1 MDNSNYEQESS
12 IKRPAIAV
20 ISLILGI
27 ISIVASCGV
36 GVGAIFGI
44 VAIILA
50 IVAKKKINQKDG
62 VSTGGLVTGIIG
74 TVISLIVFFIVAIMG
89 AAIVPSAMRYT
100 SKSEMSSDIST
111 GTTIASAINASLAVE
126 EVYNDMQAYTD
137 TVYSLSDDYYD
148 LPESFR
154 NEMDYMMGERLCD
167 LEPEYTKNGATGYAF
182 MIDSYSNQVHVY
194 ISSGSWYTA
203 WEIYPNVSDD
213 YID

>member
-1 MDNSNYEQESS
+1 MEENN
-12 IKRPAIAV
+12 KRPAMAV
-20 ISLILGI
+20 IALVLGI
-27 ISIVASCGV
+27 LSILSSCAF
-36 GVGAIFGI
+36 GAGALFGI
-44 VAIILA
+44 IAIILA
-50 IVAKKKINQKDG
+50 IVAKKKMNQKDG

-74 TVISLIVFFIVAIMG
+74 TVISLIMLLFVAIMG
-89 AAIVPSAMRYT
+89 ASILPSAMRYT
-100 SKSEMSSDIST
+100 SKSEMSTDIQT
-111 GTTIASAINASLAVE
+111 GSTIASAINASLAVE

>member
-1 MDNSNYEQESS
+1 MEENY
-12 IKRPAIAV
+12 KRPAMAV
-20 ISLILGI
+20 IALVLGI
-27 ISIVASCGV
+27 LSILSSCAF
-36 GVGAIFGI
+36 GAGALFGI
-44 VAIILA
+44 IAIILA
-50 IVAKKKINQKDG
+50 IVAKKKMNRKDG
-62 VSTGGLVTGIIG
+62 VSTGGLVTGIVG
-74 TVISLIVFFIVAIMG
+74 TVLSLIMLLFVAIMG
-89 AAIVPSAMRYT
+89 ASILPSTMRYT
-100 SKSEMSSDIST
+100 SKAEMSSDIST

-194 ISSGSWYTA
+194 ISSGSWYNA

>member
-1 MDNSNYEQESS
+1 MFTHPLGSWDNYAKVFCS
-12 IKRPAIAV
+12 IE
-20 ISLILGI
+20 
-27 ISIVASCGV
+27 
-36 GVGAIFGI
+36 
-44 VAIILA
+44 
-50 IVAKKKINQKDG
+50 
-62 VSTGGLVTGIIG
+62 G
-74 TVISLIVFFIVAIMG
+74 TTQTVRLTTIIMG
-89 AAIVPSAMRYT
+89 ASILPSAMRYT

>member
-1 MDNSNYEQESS
+1 MEENY
-12 IKRPAIAV
+12 KRPAMAV
-20 ISLILGI
+20 TALVLGI
-27 ISIVASCGV
+27 LSILTSCAF
-36 GVGAIFGI
+36 GAGALFGI
-44 VAIILA
+44 IAIILA
-50 IVAKKKINQKDG
+50 IVAKKKMNRKDG
-62 VSTGGLVTGIIG
+62 VSTGGLVTGIVG
-74 TVISLIVFFIVAIMG
+74 TVLSLIMLLFVAIMG
-89 AAIVPSAMRYT
+89 ASILPSTMRYT
-100 SKSEMSSDIST
+100 SKAEMSSDIST

>member
-1 MDNSNYEQESS
+1 MEENN
-12 IKRPAIAV
+12 KRPAMAV
-20 ISLILGI
+20 IALVLGI
-27 ISIVASCGV
+27 LSILSSCAF
-36 GVGAIFGI
+36 GAGALFGI
-44 VAIILA
+44 IAIILA
-50 IVAKKKINQKDG
+50 IVAKKKMNRKDG
-62 VSTGGLVTGIIG
+62 VCIGGLVTGIVG
-74 TVISLIVFFIVAIMG
+74 TVISLIMLLFVGIMG
-89 AAIVPSAMRYT
+89 ASILPSAMRYT

>member
-1 MDNSNYEQESS
+1 MEENY
-12 IKRPAIAV
+12 KRPAMAV
-20 ISLILGI
+20 IALVLGI
-27 ISIVASCGV
+27 LSILTSCAF
-36 GVGAIFGI
+36 GAGALFGI
-44 VAIILA
+44 IAIILA
-50 IVAKKKINQKDG
+50 IVAKKKMNRKDG
-62 VSTGGLVTGIIG
+62 VSTGGLVTGIVG
-74 TVISLIVFFIVAIMG
+74 TVLSLIMLLFVAIMG
-89 AAIVPSAMRYT
+89 ASILPSTMRYT
-100 SKSEMSSDIST
+100 SKAEMSSDIST